1 MDHSLGVDHP
11 DTTTGSISRGNVVE
25 VSQLLD
31 NFAQNDPIFD
41 NELLYPTP
49 KPSEIAKF
57 DPVTGKLSQATVES
71 IVTYLTSPEIIDYQ
85 FIVDF
90 FLSFRTFIDTLPLME
105 LILCR
110 LTWCLKKSL
119 SENSDTATIGKLAL
133 VRTFVTIRHWILN
146 HFQDDFL
153 NDKQM
158 RELFTSTINEL
169 PHHDCYIKNGNSSL
183 GSKVLVSLKK
193 SYLVMC
199 HIFWNTVSLDK
210 LKDVDILTYPIKSYS
225 SIPYSRLS
233 VLGLR
238 QIRDPS
244 ARRSGIL
251 SMVEQNSSSS
261 VNILLKERSEQNTT
275 SNNTLE
281 SIIQGNARTNWRKA
295 ASVGAARGTR
305 ASHSSNRFDSIF
317 AKDKFILHP
326 KASLASLGAR
336 NLKNVS
342 RDGTLENLYSNVL
355 EHVQTTPVQ
364 GVKSLASLPS
374 DGAQTEQ
381 ESKGFTVGGKLEVF
395 RDSTVKRIA
404 PSTPLKRLNSRV
416 NVLSSKVRMKHGS
429 AKAGKLEHN
438 IVQRRRTKILR
449 HLFPG
454 DNDVECNIVGG
465 NNKNGKL
472 PTGVSV
478 GSSETKSRKALDMNK
493 QIKMDG
499 KIDVLSKRVLT
510 DYKTIHENKVKI
522 TEAQAQAQLGKKGS
536 ALDRTQ
542 DDSYFQESPTKH
554 KGLSHRAASR
564 KSSVLLSNLNT
575 KFEPDDS
582 NIDNSGLADPLEKII
597 SDNRLETE
605 SVEPPMQRL
614 GSQNPSDNLS
624 FKTPSVTMNWSSSLD
639 ISHSTGDIVDMSL
652 HPTGTEKIVDSEVA
666 ANVDEEEREEKDRKE
681 DDNQPDTVDEAT
693 ISTDR
698 TSYYDTESTPPIK
711 IELKQMKSTD
721 ALDLSDSEFFS
732 FESAANPLVSNRSS
746 KTHEAENPLLL
757 DTLSDSSSI
766 DDSPNIAKF
775 DVLPIEE
782 EKDADKSTTKEETD
796 LEDYESPLKV
806 QGEKNNGMLADV
818 KQVFGDDET
827 VSDKLVK
834 NNCLAKKQE
843 FTVTG
848 EDHNGNDN
856 DNDSYESR
864 NVGSIKEQTK
874 DQPESEALLRKISSE
889 HQTTDSLDGML
900 PLECS
905 SMISTPRTSIK
916 DGKKSLR
923 SENIDL
929 EADLNKRISIRVIS
943 RNSVVSS
950 RSYMTY
956 DSSLS
961 SDGYVEDQYQFSN
974 VKLRKKSAFTNLRK
988 GLVPDVFSSGYNQK
1002 ESQTHVLVDPHSKKV
1017 AQSSEDMDTSPSG
1030 SLLPKVSSSSFCS
1043 INSNNL
1049 CEQMALPFY
1058 IGDLTQGS
1066 VYENESEDA
1075 LNRTNTANSSCGSQS
1090 TESSTGCSSSSVT
1103 SSNPESCLL
1112 PYPGISQSAIDELAA
1127 IPDNEIDCDPI
1138 EYARSK
1144 LKGEMSAEAK
1154 GEIDLGEKTDSPPHL
1169 EPTHKEDINKSSET
1183 LNTIEEQNLEKRVHD
1198 LFISSS
1204 PNEIGKSAAEND
1216 IKQRNHQQAPTTASS
1231 ESGTRPRYGSVVLK
1245 HHAGSGSSFDIES
1258 LKLTPKKLLYGTP
1271 LMSVQEA
1278 MYKGNHVP
1286 FILSYGSDVL
1296 FNQMTLIERD
1306 LLLSVDWKEV
1316 LDTQWDKPIE
1326 PYSSWLRLL
1335 LDSEGKTGLEIV
1347 TLRFNLV
1354 TNWIISEI
1362 LLCKD
1367 LTVRVLTISRFIH
1380 LGIVCKKRQNYA
1392 TMFQVTLALTAPIIR
1407 KMKSTWNAVEAGD
1420 LLVLKELKDATSPAN
1435 NFKDIRDQMDVA
1447 VPSKGIIP
1455 FIALDLSD
1463 LTLNSERSDT
1473 ITVPTDANEEEEG
1486 EPYELI
1492 NFDKFRTR
1500 CGILKR
1506 ILRLIDWSRLYK
1518 LTENKK
1524 ALSKCLYL
1532 SSMSE
1537 QEMEYCYTHL
1547 ETP

>member
-1 MDHSLGVDHP
+1 MDQPSGVDQP
-11 DTTTGSISRGNVVE
+11 DNTADSVSRRTIVE
-25 VSQLLD
+25 VSQLLE
-31 NFAQNDPIFD
+31 NFAQNDRIFD

-57 DPVTGKLSQATVES
+57 DPVTGKLSQATIES

-105 LILCR
+105 LLLCR
-110 LTWCLKKSL
+110 LTWCLKGSL
-119 SENSDTATIGKLAL
+119 SEDPETATIGKLAL

-153 NDKQM
+153 NDRQM

-169 PHHDCYIKNGNSSL
+169 PHHECYIKNGGQSSSL

-225 SIPYSRLS
+225 SIPHTRLS

-244 ARRSGIL
+244 VRRSGIL

-261 VNILLKERSEQNTT
+261 VNMLLKEHSKQNTN

-281 SIIQGNARTNWRKA
+281 SIIQGSLHTNWRKA
-295 ASVGAARGTR
+295 TSLGAAMGTR
-305 ASHSSNRFDSIF
+305 VSHSSANRYDSIF
-317 AKDKFILHP
+317 AKDRFILHP
-326 KASLASLGAR
+326 KASLASLGPK

-342 RDGTLENLYSNVL
+342 RDGTIENLYSNVL

-364 GVKSLASLPS
+364 GVKSLASTSGDRIPTS
-374 DGAQTEQ
+374 Q
-381 ESKGFTVGGKLEVF
+381 ESRGFTVGGRLEVF
-395 RDSTVKRIA
+395 SDSTVIKIA

-416 NVLSSKVRMKHGS
+416 NVMASKKKEARTSRKIGRLTHS
-429 AKAGKLEHN
+429 N
-438 IVQRRRTKILR
+438 TQRRRTRILR

-454 DNDVECNIVGG
+454 DYGVGSNVFNAG
-465 NNKNGKL
+465 ESCK
-472 PTGVSV
+472 TGVSE
-478 GSSETKSRKALDMNK
+478 SSTGVSKSEAKPHRLLSLKR
-493 QIKMDG
+493 QIDTAG

-510 DYKTIHENKVKI
+510 DYETIHENKDKI
-522 TEAQAQAQLGKKGS
+522 TQARLKKKASIPNMAQEE
-536 ALDRTQ
+536 
-542 DDSYFQESPTKH
+542 SYFQESPTKG
-554 KGLSHRAASR
+554 KGSSHGTASIE
-564 KSSVLLSNLNT
+564 SSALLANFNS
-575 KFEPDDS
+575 KFGPNDS
-582 NIDNSGLADPLEKII
+582 NIDNSSI
-597 SDNRLETE
+597 SDAIDVDNSAVEQQVDE
-605 SVEPPMQRL
+605 SASASE
-614 GSQNPSDNLS
+614 NPDDKLS
-624 FKTPSVTMNWSSSLD
+624 FKSPSVTINWSNSLD
-639 ISHSTGDIVDMSL
+639 ISHSTRDIVDMSL
-652 HPTGTEKIVDSEVA
+652 HPTGTERIVDSEVA
-666 ANVDEEEREEKDRKE
+666 ASIEEKQIE
-681 DDNQPDTVDEAT
+681 EQDNQEQQNAPEDANEQAT

-698 TSYYDTESTPPIK
+698 TSYYDTKSTPPVK
-711 IELKQMKSTD
+711 IDLKPMKSAH

-732 FESAANPLVSNRSS
+732 FESAASPILSNRSS
-746 KTHEAENPLLL
+746 KTDASENLLQLDDAMLSANNDKNTNSMNSTVSLIKEKRNTNMSTVEEDETCVKIPKETQEVVHHEDVAGINEDHSIEEIVQKASMNENDDDKMYGRNGEEGISDHDEDAESGSKSACNIKRQE
-757 DTLSDSSSI
+757 SNQQE
-766 DDSPNIAKF
+766 SPNSF
-775 DVLPIEE
+775 R
-782 EKDADKSTTKEETD
+782 
-796 LEDYESPLKV
+796 
-806 QGEKNNGMLADV
+806 KNSSG
-818 KQVFGDDET
+818 
-827 VSDKLVK
+827 
-834 NNCLAKKQE
+834 
-843 FTVTG
+843 
-848 EDHNGNDN
+848 
-856 DNDSYESR
+856 
-864 NVGSIKEQTK
+864 
-874 DQPESEALLRKISSE
+874 LR
-889 HQTTDSLDGML
+889 TTDSLDGTL
-900 PLECS
+900 PLGCS
-905 SMISTPRTSIK
+905 SMISTPPTSIK
-916 DGKKSLR
+916 EGKKRIKSD
-923 SENIDL
+923 ETDL
-929 EADLNKRISIRVIS
+929 ETDLDKQISVRVIS

-961 SDGYVEDQYQFSN
+961 SDGYVQDRCQFSSA
-974 VKLRKKSAFTNLRK
+974 KLRKKNAFNDLRK
-988 GLVPDVFSSGYNQK
+988 GLVHEVVTEDDTHNSPAPHEDIAVQGNGDTDSS
-1002 ESQTHVLVDPHSKKV
+1002 PH
-1017 AQSSEDMDTSPSG
+1017 G
-1030 SLLPKVSSSSFCS
+1030 SLLLGSSSYSSYS
-1043 INSNNL
+1043 IDSHNL

-1058 IGDLTQGS
+1058 IGDLT
-1066 VYENESEDA
+1066 N
-1075 LNRTNTANSSCGSQS
+1075 ANVNKTGIAVDKTETSISSSLSQS
-1090 TESSTGCSSSSVT
+1090 TVSSGQCSSDLSS
-1103 SSNPESCLL
+1103 SESPQSCLL

-1127 IPDNEIDCDPI
+1127 IPDNEIDCNPI

-1144 LKGEMSAEAK
+1144 LKGEMSTEKK
-1154 GEIDLGEKTDSPPHL
+1154 GVPEFNDKKDLTPPM
-1169 EPTHKEDINKSSET
+1169 EPTHEEDVINGSGES
-1183 LNTIEEQNLEKRVHD
+1183 LNTMEEQKLEDRVHD

-1204 PNEIGKSAAEND
+1204 PNAVEKGEDSGK
-1216 IKQRNHQQAPTTASS
+1216 KLFNHQRTPTSVSAGSS
-1231 ESGTRPRYGSVVLK
+1231 TRLKYSSVSLK
-1245 HHAGSGSSFDIES
+1245 HQPRSTSSFDIES

-1278 MYKGNHVP
+1278 MYKGNHIP

-1306 LLLSVDWKEV
+1306 LLLSIDWKEI
-1316 LDTQWDKPIE
+1316 LDTKWDKPIN

-1335 LDSEGKTGLEIV
+1335 LDSVDKSGLEII

-1367 LTVRVLTISRFIH
+1367 LAVRVLTISRFIH
-1380 LGIVCKKRQNYA
+1380 LGIVCKKKQNYA
-1392 TMFQVTLALTAPIIR
+1392 TMFQVTLALTAPII
-1407 KMKSTWNAVEAGD
+1407 KKLKSTWNAIDAGD

-1463 LTLNSERSDT
+1463 LTVNSERSDT
-1473 ITVPTDANEEEEG
+1473 IAVATDTDGEEAG

-1492 NFDKFRTR
+1492 NFDKFRTK

-1506 ILRLIDWSRLYK
+1506 ILRLIDWSKLYK
-1518 LTENKK
+1518 LTENKE

-1537 QEMEYCYTHL
+1537 QEMEYCYAHL
-1547 ETP
+1547 DTP